1 MKKIL
6 VLFLLFFSC
15 QVFAVELP
23 PNNSWSWKHHKLQ
36 REKNRLQ
43 AHLIKNVNDLGSSKT
58 IEAVVE
64 TKPTASK
71 VGGSMMKRVMATG
84 GGQMIGV
91 MAVVELIEAIGW
103 VMEDGTYVK
112 KIITEGVPN
121 CGANFYYKNNEAFNK
136 LGNSTLVCDTSQ
148 AKSAAQKYF
157 NSVAPSSNPAL
168 AHKVN
173 TCSFNSNNSAIDCSF
188 GFYGDMNDL
197 RSFPFSKVT
206 HNEKPAD
213 EKTVPLTPVLLGAA
227 MLGKGYEDPDPD
239 FNNDTV
245 NTDNW
250 TGVPEAY
257 TPDPSGVGNELADAL
272 EDKADRAP
280 KTPDGKAAPIG
291 DPKYQNPLD
300 DDDDAND
307 RQWDGE
313 EGTEGSTSGTEKT
326 DPETGE
332 KITEG
337 TFSLPKFCDWAM
349 TVCEWYEG
357 WKKTDVKV
365 NQHIDDT
372 KQHQTEEKGFW
383 QSVKDWFDWTK
394 EEPELEDEPLEIQ
407 ETEIIDYQHVNYVQF
422 GSSCPFSPQV
432 NSLPMGM
439 LGSLDFETDLSFI
452 CDFGVEARPYILGL
466 GHLGALIFLLIGIR
480 NGNG

>member
-6 VLFLLFFSC
+6 VVFLLFFSC
-15 QVFAVELP
+15 QVFAVDWPDDKPRNWWYYEQLREEQRLKVHLKKQI
-23 PNNSWSWKHHKLQ
+23 NN
-36 REKNRLQ
+36 
-43 AHLIKNVNDLGSSKT
+43 LGSSKT

-71 VGGSMMKRVMATG
+71 VGGSMMKRVASSAG
-84 GGQMIGV
+84 GKMIGV
-91 MAVVELIEAIGW
+91 VAVVELIEAIGW
-103 VMEDGTYVK
+103 VMDEGSKTYVK
-112 KIITEGVPN
+112 KIPEGGDFVCEGKAGPTPLAACQAVVDSENNRFGYTPDHQYHEKIEGQYSQEPQPN
-121 CGANFYYKNNEAFNK
+121 GTYSFTFCSSWK
-136 LGNSTLVCDTSQ
+136 LVE
-148 AKSAAQKYF
+148 
-157 NSVAPSSNPAL
+157 
-168 AHKVN
+168 N
-173 TCSFNSNNSAIDCSF
+173 TCQFKRLTA
-188 GFYGDMNDL
+188 YG
-197 RSFPFSKVT
+197 RYT
-206 HNEKPAD
+206 GEKD
-213 EKTVPLTPVLLGAA
+213 VPLTAPLLGAA
-227 MLGKGYEDPDPD
+227 MLGKGYKDPDPN
-239 FNNDTV
+239 FNNDQV

-300 DDDDAND
+300 DNDDAND

-313 EGTEGSTSGTEKT
+313 EGTEGKTENTEKE
-326 DPETGE
+326 DPVTGE
-332 KITEG
+332 VTNTG
-337 TFSLPKFCDWAM
+337 TFQLPKFCDWAM
-349 TVCEWYEG
+349 TVCDWYEG
-357 WKKTDVKV
+357 WKKTDLKV
-365 NQHIDDT
+365 NRHIDDT

-394 EEPELEDEPLEIQ
+394 EEPQLEDEPLEIQ

-422 GSSCPFSPQV
+422 GSSCPFSSQV